1 MHKTDGICK
10 LCNTLERNRT
20 HIFMN
25 CEIINQVYL
34 HFLPLIRRFDNRAL
48 SEKEKAFGITENNPK
63 ILLRNYMTYT
73 IRHIVYR
80 NRNIKL
86 NNNAN
91 INSIIINKVEKH
103 IKVDLMERYNLF
115 KLKGEL
121 QTFKNIYLIDNILG
135 ELENNNLT
143 LGI

>member
-1 MHKTDGICK
+1 
-10 LCNTLERNRT
+10 
-20 HIFMN
+20 
-25 CEIINQVYL
+25 
-34 HFLPLIRRFDNRAL
+34 
-48 SEKEKAFGITENNPK
+48 
-63 ILLRNYMTYT
+63 MTYT

-80 NRNIKL
+80 NRNINL

-91 INSIIINKVEKH
+91 VNLILINKVEKH
-103 IKVDLMERYNLF
+103 IKLDLMERYNLF